1 MEFAV
6 LRAIFIIIAF
16 LQQIGAQHGG
26 MGGGGSSGSSKRIYI
41 YIYIYVGD
49 RAFVFVFYP
58 SLLSSRKYFFV
69 TYDEIERKNWRHCLE
84 IISQKIVV
92 IR

>member
-1 MEFAV
+1 MAV
-6 LRAIFIIIAF
+6 WVEWAEVAH
-16 LQQIGAQHGG
+16 QDQVSAY
-26 MGGGGSSGSSKRIYI
+26 IYI